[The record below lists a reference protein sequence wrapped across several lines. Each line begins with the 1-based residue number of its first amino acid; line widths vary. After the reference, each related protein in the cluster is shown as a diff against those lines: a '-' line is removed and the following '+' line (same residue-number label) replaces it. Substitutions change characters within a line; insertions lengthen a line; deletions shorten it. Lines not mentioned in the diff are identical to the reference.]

1 MTAFRRAVLRG
12 GGVDLVFTTR
22 EDTTAPEE
30 FWLKDLKGWFGGVGV
45 HADDTQ
51 RTLGHGLFAASAL
64 RTGRA
69 LTLTGFMLFST
80 DEDRLLADRFLSG
93 LLWDGEFG
101 ELEVTTGDLTLSTR
115 VRLDGEVSHEY
126 HGDHGVDL
134 QVPLLAPDPF
144 LYGEEQVARI
154 YPAGAG
160 TGLVWPL
167 FSGPSEDGES
177 LVSAG
182 GLSYGARTLDTLA
195 VVHNRGNAES
205 HPRIR
210 VVGEFPSGF
219 TLTADTGET
228 ITYPVPV
235 YQQAPV
241 TVDYGT
247 GAIMQNGVD
256 QSWRAT
262 RRDWLAI
269 PPGGT
274 RSWRVR
280 GLAPSD
286 GWAEIHH
293 RDTYI

>member
-30 FWLKDLKGWFGGVGV
+30 FWLKDLKGWYGGGGG

-69 LTLTGFMLFST
+69 LTLTGVMLFST

-93 LLWDGEFG
+93 LLWDGGFG

-115 VRLDGEVSHEY
+115 VRLDGEINHEY
-126 HGDHGVDL
+126 HGTHGVDI

-144 LYGEEQVARI
+144 LYGEEQTVQI
-154 YPAGAG
+154 YPGGSGVGLRFPVATGDPRVVGFGAAN
-160 TGLVWPL
+160 PN
-167 FSGPSEDGES
+167 
-177 LVSAG
+177 
-182 GLSYGARTLDTLA
+182 TLA
-195 VVHNRGNAES
+195 VVTNRGNADA
-205 HPRIR
+205 HPT
-210 VVGEFPSGF
+210 VTVAGDWPSGF

-228 ITYPVPV
+228 IEYPVPV
-235 YQQAPV
+235 WSQAPV
-241 TVDYGT
+241 TVDNGRGT
-247 GAIMQNGVD
+247 IMQSGMD
-256 QSWRAT
+256 QSARAT
-262 RRDWLAI
+262 RRQWVGI

-274 RSWRVR
+274 RSWVVKALQP
-280 GLAPSD
+280 GD
-286 GWAEIHH
+286 GYATIIH

>member
-30 FWLKDLKGWFGGVGV
+30 FWLKDLKGWYGGVGV

-93 LLWDGEFG
+93 LLWDGDFG

-115 VRLDGEVSHEY
+115 VRLDGEINHEY
-126 HGDHGVDL
+126 HGTHGVDI

-144 LYGEEQVARI
+144 LVGEEQTVQI
-154 YPAGAG
+154 YPGG
-160 TGLVWPL
+160 SGVGLQFPLTTGD
-167 FSGPSEDGES
+167 S
-177 LVSAG
+177 
-182 GLSYGARTLDTLA
+182 A
-195 VVHNRGNAES
+195 VVGFGAANPNTRAVITNRGNAES
-205 HPRIR
+205 HPLI
-210 VVGEFPSGF
+210 VVAGDWPSGF
-219 TLTADTGET
+219 VLHTDTGET
-228 ITYPVPV
+228 IEYPVPV
-235 YQQAPV
+235 WSQAPV
-241 TVDYGT
+241 TVDNGR
-247 GAIMQNGVD
+247 GAIMQSGMD
-256 QSWRAT
+256 QSARAT
-262 RRDWLAI
+262 RRQWVGI

-274 RSWRVR
+274 RSWVVKALQP
-280 GLAPSD
+280 GD
-286 GWAEIHH
+286 GYATIIH

>member
-30 FWLKDLKGWFGGVGV
+30 FWLKDLKGWYGGVGV

-69 LTLTGFMLFST
+69 LTLTGVMLFST

-93 LLWDGEFG
+93 LLWDGGFG

-115 VRLDGEVSHEY
+115 VRLDGEINHEY
-126 HGDHGVDL
+126 HGTHGVDI

-144 LYGEEQVARI
+144 LYGEEQTVQI
-154 YPAGAG
+154 YPGGSGVGLRFPVATGDPRVVGFGAAN
-160 TGLVWPL
+160 PN
-167 FSGPSEDGES
+167 
-177 LVSAG
+177 
-182 GLSYGARTLDTLA
+182 TLA
-195 VVHNRGNAES
+195 VVTNRGNADA
-205 HPRIR
+205 HPT
-210 VVGEFPSGF
+210 VTVAGDWPSGF

-228 ITYPVPV
+228 IEYPVPV
-235 YQQAPV
+235 WSQAPV
-241 TVDYGT
+241 TVDNGRGT
-247 GAIMQNGVD
+247 IMQSGMD
-256 QSWRAT
+256 QSARAT
-262 RRDWLAI
+262 RRQWVGI

-274 RSWRVR
+274 RSWVVKALQP
-280 GLAPSD
+280 GD
-286 GWAEIHH
+286 GYATIIH